1 MSDKLNGQWRLAA
14 RPEGDLK
21 DTDLVWH
28 EEPVR
33 PSDDGE
39 LRVRNVYLS
48 VDPTNRIWMTDVEQY
63 MPPVQI
69 GDVMRGAAIG
79 VVEESNN
86 PDFKVG
92 DVVQGI
98 LGWQEY
104 LVGDGTGLVKIPS
117 GLPFPLT
124 AYMGL
129 LGHIGATAY
138 FGLLEIGEP
147 KEGETVV
154 VSAAAGAV
162 GSIVGQLAK
171 LKGCR
176 VVGIVGSDEKCKW
189 LTEELGFDAA
199 VNRRSANFRREL
211 KAACPDGIDIDFE
224 NAGGEILDTILGL
237 CNLKARVVLCGLIS
251 QYNVEGPPPGPK
263 NFPLILMKRLRVE
276 GFIIIDYQPRFME
289 AVMQL
294 GQWLTQGKIK
304 YRVDL
309 SDGLKTAPDALRD
322 LFAGNNI
329 GKRLVKVS
337 EES

>member
-1 MSDKLNGQWRLAA
+1 MSDKVNGQWRLAA
-14 RPEGDLK
+14 RPSGDLK
-21 DTDLVWH
+21 DTDLTWH
-28 EEPVR
+28 EEPV
-33 PSDDGE
+33 PELKDGE

-69 GDVMRGAAIG
+69 GEVMRGAAIG
-79 VVEESNN
+79 VVEESKN
-86 PDFKVG
+86 PEFSEG
-92 DVVQGI
+92 DVVQGV

-104 LVGDGTGLVKIPS
+104 SVTDGAILVKIPS

-162 GSIVGQLAK
+162 GSIVGQIAK
-171 LKGCR
+171 IKGCR
-176 VVGIVGSDEKCKW
+176 VVGIAGTDEKCKW

-199 VNRRSANFRREL
+199 VNRRSPDFRAQL
-211 KAACPDGIDIDFE
+211 KAACPDGIDVDFE
-224 NAGGEILDTILGL
+224 NAGGEILETILGL

-251 QYNVEGPPPGPK
+251 QYNADTPPPGPS

-289 AVMQL
+289 AIMQL
-294 GQWLTQGKIK
+294 GQWLGQGKLK

-309 SDGLKTAPDALRD
+309 SEGLKTAPAALRD

-337 EES
+337 DE